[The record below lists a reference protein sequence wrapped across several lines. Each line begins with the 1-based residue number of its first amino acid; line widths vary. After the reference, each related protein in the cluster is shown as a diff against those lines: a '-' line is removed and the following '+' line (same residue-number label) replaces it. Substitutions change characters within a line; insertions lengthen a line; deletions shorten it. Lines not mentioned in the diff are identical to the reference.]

1 MELNMNN
8 IPKRKR
14 SGTLYEYPSD
24 IVKSRDAQLM
34 FGGSSKKCR
43 KTVNEDDEGDDGDE
57 PGIDFTKIFKRSSP
71 DENSYVID
79 NNIYFTDDITMDT
92 INKLIKQ
99 IRSLEKKLI
108 LIGINLKI
116 SPPPIILHI
125 TSNGGSVIAA
135 LKCVNLI
142 KSLTVEIHSVIDSYA
157 ASAATLISVCCD
169 KRLMNKYSSV
179 MVHEIRSCTSWNKLS
194 ELQDE
199 VGNITKMMEQ
209 LKDIYAE
216 HTNLTRSQLSK
227 LLRRDIDW
235 TPQEALKY
243 GIIDEILE

>member
-1 MELNMNN
+1 MEVNKN
-8 IPKRKR
+8 IMKRRR
-14 SGTLYEYPSD
+14 SGTLYEYPAD
-24 IVKSRDAQLM
+24 MMAKDNKIM
-34 FGGSSKKCR
+34 FGGKKNSI
-43 KTVNEDDEGDDGDE
+43 KNDEGSEDE
-57 PGIDFTKIFKRSSP
+57 GIDFGKLFKRQSP
-71 DENSYVID
+71 EENSYIVD

-92 INKLIKQ
+92 MNKLIKQ

-108 LIGINLKI
+108 MMGLNLKI

-135 LKCVNLI
+135 LKCINLI
-142 KSLTVEIHSVIDSYA
+142 KSLTIDIHSVIDSFA

-169 KRLMNKYSSV
+169 KRLMNKYSSLLI
-179 MVHEIRSCTSWNKLS
+179 HELRSQTSWNKLS

-199 VGNITKMMEQ
+199 VGNMTKMMEQ

-227 LLRRDIDW
+227 ILRRDIEW
-235 TPQEALKY
+235 SPQEAMKNGL
-243 GIIDEILE
+243 IDEIIE